1 MKAFLKKTKD
11 ACLSRRGMGTVTT
24 VLVLVIM
31 ILFNVLTFSLVNTY
45 GWYLTT
51 GDEMDFSLSET
62 FSSAIAPVRAGGEKV
77 RILFCMPKE
86 ELAAHATG
94 AFLAGTAEQLERDH
108 SDLYEISYVN
118 IVTKRD
124 QNGTLVDLSKYT
136 ENGEEEPLP
145 LYKTSVIFEQ
155 GARYRVLTTANFSDF
170 FTLNAKQEPVA
181 YNGEE
186 IFLAMS
192 LWVLTD
198 EHPTAYFTA
207 SHSEIVDVA
216 FTRLLAAAGYAI
228 ATVDLSRED
237 VPKDCDLLVISNPR
251 SDFERGRDET
261 VLSEMKR
268 LRDYANAGGDLFVS
282 LDPLLKK
289 PLPVLES
296 FLAEYGVS
304 VSRSEIDGKMQTNV
318 VKDTSLGITADGFTM
333 IGAYAD
339 SAIAETVFAT
349 VKNYREGGVFFSS
362 ASAITVDP
370 THEGAASLVV
380 TSPRSETYVGTER
393 TDASGSYTVAAEGR
407 RVTDGATSSLFL
419 TGTIYM
425 TGTDALLTNTYSNRE
440 FFFGVLEHVFG
451 NENPMPYGASMI
463 LTDTALMENLT
474 QSSIRLYSVLVAL
487 PAVALLVAG
496 VVVLRRRRFR

>member
-1 MKAFLKKTKD
+1 
-11 ACLSRRGMGTVTT
+11 MGTVTT

-31 ILFNVLTFSLVNTY
+31 ILFNVLTFSLVNTH
-45 GWYLTT
+45 GWYFTT
-51 GDEMDFSLSET
+51 GDEVDFSLRRT
-62 FSSAIAPVRAGGEKV
+62 FSSSLSPIRESGEKV

-86 ELAAHATG
+86 DLAAHKTG
-94 AFLAGTAEQLERDH
+94 TFLFGTAEQLEREY
-108 SDLYEISYVN
+108 SDVFDISYIN
-118 IVTKRD
+118 IITKRD
-124 QNGTLVDLSKYT
+124 QDGALVDLSKYT

-145 LYKTSVIFEQ
+145 IYKTSVIFEQ
-155 GARYRVLTTANFSDF
+155 GERYRVLTTTDFSDF

-228 ATVDLSRED
+228 ATIDLSRED
-237 VPKDCDLLVISNPR
+237 VPEGCDLLVISNPR
-251 SDFERGRDET
+251 SDFERGRDESVVT
-261 VLSEMKR
+261 EMKR
-268 LRDYANAGGDLFVS
+268 LRDYADRGGDLFVS

-304 VSRSEIDGKMQTNV
+304 IRTEIDRKMQTNI
-318 VKDTSLGITADGFTM
+318 VKDTADGFTM
-333 IGAYAD
+333 IGEYANTE
-339 SAIAETVFAT
+339 IADTIFST
-349 VKNYREGGVFFSS
+349 VKDYREGGVFFSS

-370 THEGAASLVV
+370 THEGASALVV
-380 TSPRSETYVGTER
+380 TSPRSETYVGSTR
-393 TDASGSYTVAAEGR
+393 TDASGGYTVAAEGR
-407 RVTDGATSSLFL
+407 RVADGKASSLFL

-440 FFFGVLEHVFG
+440 FFFGVLEHVF
-451 NENPMPYGASMI
+451 ENGQPMPYGASMI
-463 LTDTALMENLT
+463 LTDTALLENLT
-474 QSSIRLYSVLVAL
+474 QSSVRLYSVLVAL
-487 PAVALLVAG
+487 PSVALLITG
-496 VVVLRRRRFR
+496 IVVLRRRRYR